1 MPTFE
6 QARFLPRAVGS
17 LFAQTVTRWELIV
30 VDDGSRDGTP
40 EAVGPFRSDPRVRYV
55 RLPRNLGLGAAANAG
70 LGLCRG
76 AFVAYLPSDDAF
88 DPDHIA
94 APSASG
100 STEGSTSS
108 AAGTGSPSRS
118 GSAPRTAPTWT
129 RSASTAVSARRA
141 SRPRRIRD
149 LSAVTRR

>member
-6 QARFLPRAVGS
+6 RARFLPRAVGS

-76 AFVAYLPSDDAF
+76 AFVASPAPGRSIRDSAT
-88 DPDHIA
+88 

-108 AAGTGSPSRS
+108 AARTGSPSRS

-149 LSAVTRR
+149 PSAVTRR